1 VAETGKLI
9 RTNLFEPATDLVLL
23 G

>member
-1 VAETGKLI
+1 VAEAGKLI